1 MKRITA
7 ILISLVLLLTLCA
20 CQKDGADKIDFDTGS
35 IKVAVAHTDFEGVNI
50 QIVNAIWTA
59 EEIKLE
65 VKWNNETVYNVVY
78 GESFD
83 IEKQIDGEWKSCVTL
98 DNLAFNDIG
107 YELKAK
113 TSQKQTYNL
122 KTNIS

>member
-1 MKRITA
+1 MKRI
-7 ILISLVLLLTLCA
+7 ISVLISLVLVLSLCA

-35 IKVAVAHTDFEGVNI
+35 IKIAVAHTDFEGMNI

-65 VKWNNETVYNVVY
+65 VKWNNDTTYDVVY

-83 IEKQIDGEWKSCVTL
+83 IEKQTRIHNS
-98 DNLAFNDIG
+98 
-107 YELKAK
+107 
-113 TSQKQTYNL
+113 
-122 KTNIS
+122 ISVAIEMLLYPFSI